1 MAGWHVTANDI
12 KNWTATNK
20 RRAEEIL
27 PLLIKKLIMASCV
40 PKEINFPSGDSV
52 AIGGWDGILDTDSG
66 NEFVPDG
73 KSGWEIGTDYAVK
86 GKADSDYDKRLKEPD
101 PFEIN
106 DTTFVFVTSR
116 LWTKRDIWVR
126 SKQSEKKWKA
136 VKGINAE
143 ALQNWLEKYPPV
155 HRWFAEL
162 IGKRSADLWDA
173 EQAWSEFANTTA
185 VPLTTEFF
193 LHERDEVSKTLI
205 SLILGAPNIYRIKSS
220 SKNEAYGFILAL
232 LMTNDALSARCLII
246 KNQHSWDLMV
256 DSNQSLILIAKGF
269 QPNGIGSAVSKGHT
283 VLLAV
288 DDKDTQAAS
297 ATLNRQPRTI
307 RQIGIQKLGF
317 NESVASELYNDT
329 KGYLEPI
336 LRHQL
341 MQPIDYA
348 APSWPSKVPPDV
360 LFAIFFATEW
370 SVNNEHD
377 KKILSTLSGMVYS
390 DLEKEIIQLSKVDD
404 SPVRLVGNVWQII
417 SKMDFWLFI
426 APLIANP
433 YVDRLGEVVSEVLS
447 DVDPSYDLPS
457 EKRYMANIKGAIP
470 RYSNRLKHCLADSMA
485 ILSVHGDEYAVQLG
499 GDNPSSKVCY
509 WVRKLFEKNSDTR
522 FWYSLHDCMQLIA
535 EAAPEEFLVAVENA
549 SAGENPPLL
558 GLFEA
563 EGDGVFGGCYHSNLL
578 WALELISWNKQYLSR
593 VSLCLAR
600 LAEIDPGG
608 RYSNRPFNSLV
619 DIYLGWINNTSATHE
634 ERIKILDKVLI
645 PQYPDIAW
653 RLMISLLINKTHTTS
668 GIYKPDYREWSKDIE
683 RDTTTSAYYEYVRA
697 VVDLLFRELEQNIDE
712 RLYDLVDN
720 FDSYD
725 KVQQQR
731 IIKRMLS
738 LNVCLMADGNR
749 SQILNE
755 LRSTIAHHREFPEA
769 DWSWPTELLDQLE
782 EVYCHFDYDDLVKA
796 NTFLF
801 DDHWPKLIEPINRKE
816 VDFEEREALVEAK
829 RIDSIEA
836 IYANIGLVGLENL
849 LNESSYPGLV
859 GSAAFKSSLSE
870 LLLPTA
876 FDWLG
881 SDDKRGIFADSY
893 IFSLARNN
901 ETRTVNL
908 FNKNIEWSAVKKAR
922 YLLCLPLSNDTF
934 KLVEGLPSEGK
945 SAYWSKLS
953 YYFVSG
959 KDVELISYIAS
970 NLLENKR
977 PLAAVDAL
985 ARGLHGS
992 AGISQIDNNLVASIL
1007 MRIATDPT
1015 DIKHVSMQGVRY
1027 DILKA
1032 IEYIQDAAELREE
1045 DIRQIEW
1052 AYLRIFRFEK
1062 LKPRYLLK
1070 SVSEDPNFFAQLVIW
1085 GFRRNDGR
1093 EDSDEEMTKEQIQQ
1107 RAGIAWELL
1116 RTLSIIPSSEGADID
1131 SNRLNEW
1138 VAQARTILKN
1148 AGRGGIGDDRI
1159 GDYLSHCPVGSD
1171 GIWPHEAIR
1180 SVIESVRS
1188 KELEDAVSSGKRNLR
1203 GVTTK
1208 NPYAG
1213 GEQERALAQKYSDD
1227 AEAIQLISP
1236 RTAGV
1241 LRSIAKSYEWEASNE
1256 DRRVELR
1263 D

>member
-1 MAGWHVTANDI
+1 MPGWHVTANDI

-27 PLLIKKLIMASCV
+27 PLLIKKLILASCM
-40 PKEINFPSGDSV
+40 PKQIDFPTGDSV
-52 AIGGWDGILDTDSG
+52 AIGGWDGILDSDSG
-66 NEFVPDG
+66 NEFVPEG
-73 KSGWEIGTDYAVK
+73 KSGWEIGTDYSVK
-86 GKADSDYDKRLKEPD
+86 GKADSDYDKRLKQPD

-116 LWTKRDIWVR
+116 LWTKRDVWVR
-126 SKQSEKKWKA
+126 GKQSEKKWKA

-173 EQAWSEFANTTA
+173 EQAWCEFSNTTA
-185 VPLTTEFF
+185 VTLTTDFF
-193 LHERDEVSKTLI
+193 LHERDEESKTLI

-232 LMTNDALSARCLII
+232 LMTNDALSSRCLII
-246 KNQHSWDLMV
+246 KNQHSWDLMA

-269 QPNGIGSAVSKGHT
+269 QPNSTGFAVSKGHT
-283 VLLAV
+283 VLLSA
-288 DDKDTQAAS
+288 DDKDPQSAS
-297 ATLNRQPRTI
+297 VTLNRQPRTI
-307 RQIGIQKLGF
+307 RQAGIQKLGF
-317 NESVASELYNDT
+317 DESIAHEIYNDT
-329 KGYLEPI
+329 KGYLETI

-341 MQPIDYA
+341 MQPKDYA
-348 APSWPSKVPPDV
+348 VPSWPSRVSPDV
-360 LFAIFFATEW
+360 LFAIFFASEW
-370 SVNNEHD
+370 NVNNEHD

-390 DLEKEIIQLSKVDD
+390 ELEKEIIQLSKVDD
-404 SPVRLVGNVWQII
+404 SPIRLVGNVWQII
-417 SKMDFWLFI
+417 SKMGFWLFI

-433 YVDRLGEVVSEVLS
+433 YVERLCEVVAEVLS
-447 DVDPSYDLPS
+447 DVDPSYDLPP
-457 EKRYMANIKGAIP
+457 EERYMANIKGAIP
-470 RYSNRLKHCLADSMA
+470 RYSYRLKHSLADSMA
-485 ILSVHGDEYAVQLG
+485 ILSVHGDEYAVQFG
-499 GDNPSSKVCY
+499 GDNLSSKICY
-509 WVRKLFEKNSDTR
+509 WVRKLFEENSHTR

-535 EAAPEEFLVAVENA
+535 ESAPEEFLVAVENA
-549 SAGENPPLL
+549 SAGETPPLL

-608 RYSNRPFNSLV
+608 RYNNRPFNSLV
-619 DIYLGWINNTSATHE
+619 DIYIGWINNTSATHE
-634 ERIKILDKVLI
+634 ERIRILDEVLI

-653 RLMISLLINKTHTTS
+653 RLMISLLINKTQTTS
-668 GIYKPDYREWSKDIE
+668 GIQKPDYREWSKDIE
-683 RDTTTSAYYEYVRA
+683 RETTNRAYYKYVQG
-697 VVDLLFRELEQNIDE
+697 VVDLLLRELEQNIDE

-725 KVQQQR
+725 KIQQKR

-738 LNVCLMADGNR
+738 LEVGLMADVKR
-749 SQILNE
+749 SRILNK
-755 LRSTIAHHREFPEA
+755 LRSTIAHHREFPEVG
-769 DWSWPTELLDQLE
+769 WSWPAELLDKLE
-782 EVYCHFDYDDLVKA
+782 EVYRYFDYDDLVKA

-836 IYANIGLVGLENL
+836 IYADMGLVGLEKL
-849 LNESSYPGLV
+849 LNECSYPALA

-881 SDDKRGIFADSY
+881 SDDTCGIFAENY
-893 IFSLARNN
+893 IFSLARNDG
-901 ETRTVNL
+901 TRAVNL
-908 FNKNIEWSAVKKAR
+908 FSKNSAWPAVKKAK
-922 YLLCLPLSNDTF
+922 YLLCLPLSNVTF

-970 NLLENKR
+970 NLLENNR

-992 AGISQIDNNLVASIL
+992 AGIGRIDNNLVALIL

-1015 DIKHVSMQGVRY
+1015 DIKHVSMQGVRH

-1045 DIRQIEW
+1045 DIQQIEW
-1052 AYLRIFRFEK
+1052 AYLSIFRFEK

-1070 SVSEDPNFFAQLVIW
+1070 SVSEDPSFFAQLVIW
-1085 GFRRNDGR
+1085 GYRRNDGR
-1093 EDSDEEMTKEQIQQ
+1093 EDSDEKMTKEQIQQ
-1107 RAGIAWELL
+1107 RAEIAWELL
-1116 RTLSIIPSSEGADID
+1116 RTLSIIPGSEGADID
-1131 SNRLNEW
+1131 SNRLHEW
-1138 VAQARTILKN
+1138 VAQVRTILKN

-1159 GDYLSHCPVGSD
+1159 GDYLSRCPVGSD

-1180 SVIESVRS
+1180 SVIERVRS
-1188 KELEDAVSSGKRNLR
+1188 EEIEEAVSCGKRNLR

-1236 RTAGV
+1236 RTASV
-1241 LRSIAKSYEWEASNE
+1241 LRSIAKSYEWDAENE